1 MGTSVLFGTDLT
13 VLLIIITLLTVVG
26 VDIDQVV
33 NANLQGFE
41 LLLRNC
47 PSVSGPLSLRVSTDS
62 ASSPSDVT
70 KTHGPVCYRHAHVKD
85 PQGPVNGV
93 LVNSTEIPPACVGL
107 LCSVGPVTSVSCH
120 VSVLSLLSVV
130 TCQSCHLRQ
139 LSRVCPV
146 ISVSCHV
153 SASAVT
159 YVSCHESAL
168 SLTSVVTCR
177 SCHLIL
183 SVLSV

>member
-13 VLLIIITLLTVVG
+13 VLLIILTLLTVVG

-70 KTHGPVCYRHAHVKD
+70 KTHSPVCYRHAHVKD

-130 TCQSCHLRQ
+130 TCQSCHFCQ
-139 LSRVCPV
+139 LSRV
-146 ISVSCHV
+146 
-153 SASAVT
+153 
-159 YVSCHESAL
+159 L
-168 SLTSVVTCR
+168 SLI
-177 SCHLIL
+177 HI
-183 SVLSV
+183 